1 MINAKDKI
9 RLRVNDFVTAL
20 SDLVRE
26 ATVAEIVEAVKRAAA
41 PTSAR
46 PAAPVARPRD
56 ARAAR
61 GTAGRKPGPGPA
73 PGPRAKAPI
82 AAARSGHQRTPELL
96 AQLMGRVHS
105 HINENPGL
113 SVGAIAVSLG
123 TATKELSLVLRKLLD
138 EKKVVSKGKKRGTR
152 YFPR

>member
-41 PTSAR
+41 PTSAHAAR
-46 PAAPVARPRD
+46 PAAPVAQPSS
-56 ARAAR
+56 AR
-61 GTAGRKPGPGPA
+61 GARGVAGRKPGPQ
-73 PGPRAKAPI
+73 AKAPI
-82 AAARSGHQRTPELL
+82 AAARGGQQRTPELL
-96 AQLMGRVHS
+96 AQLMGRVHG
-105 HINENPGL
+105 HVNANPGT
-113 SVGAIAVSLG
+113 SVGAIALSLG
-123 TATKELSLVLRKLLD
+123 TATKELSLVLRKLVD

>member
-9 RLRVNDFVTAL
+9 RLCVNDFVTVL
-20 SDLVRE
+20 GDLVRE
-26 ATVAEIVEAVKRAAA
+26 ATVAEIVAAI
-41 PTSAR
+41 TSAAEPASAR
-46 PAAPVARPRD
+46 RAAPVAQATH
-56 ARAAR
+56 ARAV
-61 GTAGRKPGPGPA
+61 AGRKPGRP
-73 PGPRAKAPI
+73 AKAPI
-82 AAARSGHQRTPELL
+82 AAARGGQQRTPELL
-96 AQLMGRVHS
+96 AQLKGRVHG
-105 HINENPGL
+105 HINENPGR

>member
-9 RLRVNDFVTAL
+9 RLCVNDFVTVL

-26 ATVAEIVEAVKRAAA
+26 ATVAEIVEAVKRSAER
-41 PTSAR
+41 PSAR
-46 PAAPVARPRD
+46 PAAAVAQPRQARD
-56 ARAAR
+56 AR
-61 GTAGRKPGPGPA
+61 GVAGRKPGPQ
-73 PGPRAKAPI
+73 AKAPI
-82 AAARSGHQRTPELL
+82 AAARGGQQRTPELL
-96 AQLMGRVHS
+96 AQLMGRVHG
-105 HINENPGL
+105 HINANPGL